1 MRFIQTIRNFGVLLV
16 GFLLLLVV
24 GSFSGCV
31 PVHHTSLML
40 DYRYPARPYPNYY
53 YDHYYGPFYYYP
65 DYYYGYYGPYYSP
78 GYRSYPYAVPA
89 PPSSGGGGRMIR

>member
-1 MRFIQTIRNFGVLLV
+1 MRFIKSIQNFRILLA
-16 GFLLLLVV
+16 GFLLLLVL

-31 PVHHTSLML
+31 PAHTSLML
-40 DYRYPARPYPNYY
+40 DYRYPPRSYPNYY

-78 GYRSYPYAVPA
+78 GYRSYPYAVPT
-89 PPSSGGGGRMIR
+89 PPSSGGGRMIR